1 MVECSPSMH
10 EVLSSTPST
19 IKTGCGA
26 HLWSLDSGGGSRK
39 IGSPKSSQLD
49 TKFETV
55 LVYSRSPGEGRGLRD
70 SSSDRLGLW
79 ERVIVYVPPD
89 GLRPSLHCQRNCHS
103 PSLEWSDL
111 GRVWWY
117 TLVISA
123 LGLLRQDP
131 VFVVSLCCE
140 FWANLG
146 SWDPFHQRQAIVKKS
161 KRKKRPQ
168 RGLGHIAVFVG
179 KPQST
184 PPPRAQNTGK
194 VNPCVTTKMY
204 TDFTSTQVAFHI
216 CGVNISGSE
225 ILPNRLMSWLCGS
238 ECVLLIQGTRV
249 PSPEPTCRE
258 CKENQLP

>member
-10 EVLSSTPST
+10 GVLSSTPST
-19 IKTGCGA
+19 VKTRCGT

-39 IGSPKSSQLD
+39 IRSPKSPQLD
-49 TKFETV
+49 TK
-55 LVYSRSPGEGRGLRD
+55 
-70 SSSDRLGLW
+70 
-79 ERVIVYVPPD
+79 
-89 GLRPSLHCQRNCHS
+89 LRPFWFILEAQEKAVVWGTPRVTGSVYGKGWLCMFLLMVCDLSCIVREIGHS

-111 GRVWWY
+111 GQVWWY

-131 VFVVSLCCE
+131 VFVASLCCE

-146 SWDPFHQRQAIVKKS
+146 SWNPFHQRQTIVKKS

-179 KPQST
+179 LPQST
-184 PPPRAQNTGK
+184 PPPRAQNTRK
-194 VNPCVTTKMY
+194 VNSCVTTKMY

-225 ILPNRLMSWLCGS
+225 ILRNRLMSWVCGS

-258 CKENQLP
+258 CTENQLP